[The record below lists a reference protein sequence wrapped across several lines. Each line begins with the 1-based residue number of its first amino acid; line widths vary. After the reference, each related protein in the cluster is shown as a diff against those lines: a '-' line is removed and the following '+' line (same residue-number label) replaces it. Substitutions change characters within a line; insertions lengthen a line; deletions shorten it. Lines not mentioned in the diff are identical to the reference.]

1 MQTLNIILRF
11 RAMLLWAVAFLLLVL
26 IVCAIS
32 AAPQEQWNFGAAG
45 TWNDA
50 RLAWVAAWLRG
61 YPLYPSESSGI
72 ITGNIYPPLGALA
85 FAPAAMFGDPLLA
98 VIVGSMLSLLMGLSP
113 GVGALILYSR
123 GLQKSPEAAKMIL
136 LGSVLYLGLLIITDA
151 TRYTLFAIHV
161 DAPAIALM
169 LWGVIFYA
177 IWWATGA
184 PSSIAVSAFF
194 LSSVVW
200 AKQVGVSL
208 PFTFLI
214 VTYFIGGLRP
224 ALIFSAWSLGTLA
237 FWLLVLTPIVV
248 DWRAF
253 LFNVWTVNTGYP
265 WVGPGQVVGDE
276 MIERTRL
283 YVAQSVKF
291 LKSHWLL
298 YLTMFALALAL
309 NVCAKQ
315 SGDKS
320 LRLSFTLG
328 VSSLIAGVAML
339 PFAWLGLVR
348 LGGDVN
354 SAAYS
359 VQPVLFGL
367 VIGSLG
373 LAEVT
378 KKAGVQ
384 WNVIAQSVI
393 CAWLCL
399 IFIAALPNRSILHYP
414 LNITSSPMLTVYK
427 ESKSDKVWFPGFP
440 LSSLLSTGHLYHFSR
455 GIFDRYLAGKSVSK
469 AQILEGVPTPPFKLK
484 YLENSTT
491 NANPMSW
498 LLGLSDGKKTGP
510 WVEIIVQDLPRPI
523 RGRR

>member
-11 RAMLLWAVAFLLLVL
+11 RATLLWVVAFLLLVL
-26 IVCAIS
+26 IICAIS
-32 AAPQEQWNFGAAG
+32 GAPQEQWNFGAAG

-50 RLAWVAAWLRG
+50 RLACVAAWLRG
-61 YPLYPSESSGI
+61 YPLYPSESFGI

-85 FAPAAMFGDPLLA
+85 FAPAAMFGDPVLA

-113 GVGALILYSR
+113 GVGALILCSR
-123 GLQKSPEAAKMIL
+123 GLQKSAEAAKMIL
-136 LGSVLYLGLLIITDA
+136 LVSVLYLGLLIITDS

-177 IWWATGA
+177 IWWATGV

-208 PFTFLI
+208 PFIFLI
-214 VTYFIGGLRP
+214 LTYLIGGLRP

-237 FWLLVLTPIVV
+237 FWFLVLTPIVV

-253 LFNVWTVNTGYP
+253 LFNVWTVPAGDP
-265 WVGPGQVVGDE
+265 WRGQVVGGE
-276 MIERTRL
+276 IERIRL
-283 YVAQSVKF
+283 YLAQSVQF
-291 LKSHWLL
+291 LRYHWLL
-298 YLTMFALALAL
+298 YLTMFALALGL

-328 VSSLIAGVAML
+328 VSSLIAGVTML
-339 PFAWLGLVR
+339 PFAWLGLVKI
-348 LGGDVN
+348 GGDVN
-354 SAAYS
+354 SAAHS

-373 LAEVT
+373 LVEVA

-399 IFIAALPNRSILHYP
+399 VFIAALPNRRILHYP
-414 LNITSSPMLTVYK
+414 FNITSAPMLTVYK

-440 LSSLLSTGHLYHFSR
+440 LSSLLSTGHLYHFAP
-455 GIFDRYLAGKSVSK
+455 GIFDRYRAGKTVSK
-469 AQILEGVPTPPFKLK
+469 AQILEGIPTPPFKLR
-484 YLENSTT
+484 YLESSTT
-491 NANPMSW
+491 NAHRMSQY
-498 LLGLSDGKKTGP
+498 LGLSDDTTSHGKKTGP
-510 WVEIIVQDLPRPI
+510 WVEIIVEDLPPSK
-523 RGRR
+523 